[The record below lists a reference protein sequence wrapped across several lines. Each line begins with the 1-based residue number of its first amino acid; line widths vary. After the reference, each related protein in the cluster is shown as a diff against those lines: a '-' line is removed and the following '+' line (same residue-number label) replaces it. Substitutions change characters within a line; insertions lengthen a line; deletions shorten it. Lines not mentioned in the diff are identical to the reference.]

1 MSSTSNPIKKLDV
14 RHCDGDYGDG
24 GGLINLLV
32 IYYLINLIKKY
43 FKTVVFAIAQLKL
56 KKLLLKKDVCDYC
69 MALLENEDQINPRIH
84 INWTENKKYRVFSNF
99 YCAFLDR
106 IFRHESIKNKCGEIN
121 NETINKHIN
130 AHINDS
136 FI

>member
-24 GGLINLLV
+24 GGLVNLLV

-56 KKLLLKKDVCDYC
+56 KKLLLKKRRLW
-69 MALLENEDQINPRIH
+69 LLHGTFRKRGSNQPKNSYYLDRKSN
-84 INWTENKKYRVFSNF
+84 YLDRVFSNF
-99 YCAFLDR
+99 YHAFLDC
-106 IFRHESIKNKCGEIN
+106 IFRHESIKNKCVKII
-121 NETINKHIN
+121 NETIDNHKMLI
-130 AHINDS
+130 
-136 FI
+136 